1 MLGQI
6 LVALG
11 LTVVTV
17 IIHGLGTLALGT
29 RVIGPWRESDAPCWF
44 LRAELMVV
52 RLVCGLLLLH
62 LAEISIWSA
71 CYWVGGMLP
80 DFETAMYFSF
90 TSYTTL
96 GFGDVLLPK
105 DWRLLG
111 ASEAAI
117 GVLMLGWSTAL
128 IVAGLGRVF
137 GPRFRSTAESQRPS
151 QS

>member
-1 MLGQI
+1 MRLG
-6 LVALG
+6 G
-11 LTVVTV
+11 F
-17 IIHGLGTLALGT
+17 
-29 RVIGPWRESDAPCWF
+29 C
-44 LRAELMVV
+44 AELMIV

-71 CYWVGGMLP
+71 CYWFADVLP

-105 DWRLLG
+105 EWRLLG

-128 IVAGLGRVF
+128 IVAALGRVF
-137 GPRFRSTAESQRPS
+137 GPRFRATAEDRQRVT
-151 QS
+151 